1 MLLLQSCQ
9 FYNISKNQFM
19 IEDMNYGLDDFLQ
32 CGLDKVRFKAWEN
45 FQLFSQSVIQR
56 YVTIAK
62 TLASIDLSK
71 EELVIGADF

>member
-32 CGLDKVRFKAWEN
+32 CGLDKVRFKRGKIFN
-45 FQLFSQSVIQR
+45 FFPRASFNATLQLPKR
-56 YVTIAK
+56 
-62 TLASIDLSK
+62 
-71 EELVIGADF
+71 